1 LTPLK
6 LKKLTQKKKKK
17 ATHKKL
23 TNLLLSGDIVKR
35 FGYNQKYI

>member
-1 LTPLK
+1 MNMNKSNP
-6 LKKLTQKKKKK
+6 KKKK